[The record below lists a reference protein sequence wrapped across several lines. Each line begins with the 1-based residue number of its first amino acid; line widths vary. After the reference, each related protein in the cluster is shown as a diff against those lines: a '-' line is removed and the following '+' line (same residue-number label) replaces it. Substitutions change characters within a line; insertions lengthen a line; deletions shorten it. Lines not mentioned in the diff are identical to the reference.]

1 MKAEIKKEIQVT
13 TVFEAP
19 LYGFDIEKVYTQK
32 QKEQVKQLLIELLDN
47 DLSYLER
54 TIDSVTFKVKID
66 SSIRSL
72 NI

>member
-19 LYGFDIEKVYTQK
+19 LLGYDIKKVYTQK
-32 QKEQVKQLLIELLDN
+32 QKEQVKQLLIELIDN

-54 TIDSVTFKVKID
+54 TIDNVTFKLKVD
-66 SSIRSL
+66 SSIKKV
-72 NI
+72 

>member
-1 MKAEIKKEIQVT
+1 MKAELKKEIQIT
-13 TVFEAP
+13 SVFEAP

-54 TIDSVTFKVKID
+54 TIDSVTFKVKVN
-66 SSIRSL
+66 SSITSL

>member
-1 MKAEIKKEIQVT
+1 MKVELKKEIQVT
-13 TVFEAP
+13 SVFDAP

-54 TIDSVTFKVKID
+54 TIDSVTFKVKVN
-66 SSIRSL
+66 SSITSL
-72 NI
+72 NT

>member
-1 MKAEIKKEIQVT
+1 MRAEIKKEIQVT

-32 QKEQVKQLLIELLDN
+32 QKEQVKQLLIELIDN

-54 TIDSVTFKVKID
+54 TIDNVTFKLKVD
-66 SSIRSL
+66 SSIKKV
-72 NI
+72 

>member
-1 MKAEIKKEIQVT
+1 MKVELKKEIQVT
-13 TVFEAP
+13 SVFDAP

-54 TIDSVTFKVKID
+54 TIDSVTFKVKVNSFIT
-66 SSIRSL
+66 SL
-72 NI
+72 NT